1 MATLSVRMSNYNH
14 GHFLTDALEA
24 IVSQSRKPD
33 EFLIIDDA
41 STDNSVEIIEQY
53 AKKYSFIRFFQNEKN
68 VGPVVNARRLME
80 MCASDYVYGAAADDR
95 ILPGFFEKS
104 MDLLEKYSEAAL
116 CLALSYLTDETGK
129 IVGRGSI
136 GKLSKS
142 PCFLAPD
149 ECLEKLRKYESWT
162 SSGNMCIYKKST
174 LMEIG
179 GFIPELGAYA
189 DGFIRKV
196 LALKYGTCFIP
207 EYLGEWRR
215 LEGGYSASASSNI
228 SKSLAAA
235 KYADTL
241 MRTEYDD
248 LFPDDLAT
256 QTTNLYLYWILA
268 DAWSK
273 NKSPESIASITG
285 AFPNTSFFDKFFG
298 NLPTSFGK
306 FYIAIR
312 LKLLR
317 AVIFYA
323 TRKIIRY

>member
-14 GHFLTDALEA
+14 AHFLTEALDA
-24 IVSQSRKPD
+24 IVNQSRIPD
-33 EFLIIDDA
+33 EFFIIDDA
-41 STDNSVEIIEQY
+41 STDNSVEIIKQY
-53 AKKYSFIRFFQNEKN
+53 AKKYSFIRYIQNEKN
-68 VGPVVNARRLME
+68 VGPVVNARRLMD
-80 MCASDYVYGAAADDR
+80 MCTSDYVYGAAADDR
-95 ILPGFFEKS
+95 ILPGFFKKS
-104 MDLLEKYSEAAL
+104 MDLVEKYPEASL

-136 GKLSKS
+136 GKLSKR
-142 PCFLAPD
+142 PCYLSPD

-174 LMEIG
+174 LMGIG
-179 GFIPELGAYA
+179 GFIPELGSYA

-215 LEGGYSASASSNI
+215 MEDGYSASGSSNI
-228 SKSLAAA
+228 SKSLAIA

-241 MRTEYDD
+241 MRTKYAG
-248 LFPDDLAT
+248 LFPDDLVI

-285 AFPNTSFFDKFFG
+285 AFPNTSFFDKFLG
-298 NLPTSFGK
+298 NLPTSLGK
-306 FYIAIR
+306 FCIAIR
-312 LKLLR
+312 LKLFR
-317 AVIFYA
+317 AVILY
-323 TRKIIRY
+323 TIRKIIR

>member
-1 MATLSVRMSNYNH
+1 MSNYNH
-14 GHFLTDALEA
+14 ARFLTEALEA
-24 IVSQSRKPD
+24 IVGQSRKPD

-53 AKKYSFIRFFQNEKN
+53 AKKYSFIRFFQNKKN
-68 VGPVVNARRLME
+68 VGPVVNARRLMD
-80 MCASDYVYGAAADDR
+80 MCTSDYVYGAAADDK

-104 MDLLEKYSEAAL
+104 MDLLEKHREAAL
-116 CLALSYLTDETGK
+116 CIALSYLTNENGK

-142 PCFLAPD
+142 PCFLPPD
-149 ECLEKLRKYESWT
+149 KCLEKLRKYESWT
-162 SSGNMCIYKKST
+162 SSGNMCIYKKNT
-174 LMEIG
+174 LMETG

-215 LEGGYSASASSNI
+215 MESGYSASASSNI
-228 SKSLAAA
+228 SKSLATA

-241 MRTEYDD
+241 MRTRYVD
-248 LFPDDLAT
+248 LFPEDLAT

-273 NKSPESIASITG
+273 NKSHENIVSIIK
-285 AFPNTSFFDKFFG
+285 AFSNVSVFDNFLKYLPNP
-298 NLPTSFGK
+298 LGK
-306 FYIAIR
+306 CYIALR

-317 AVIFYA
+317 AIVLYA
-323 TRKIIRY
+323 IRKIIR